1 MTDAASRANGVI
13 RETWRQARWKER
25 GVELLIVV
33 VLGLLGI
40 AAATAIGPRLGV
52 AAPLLLVIV
61 GIAVSFL
68 PFVPDVEIDPEWIL
82 AGVLPPLLYSASVSM
97 PSMEFRREFGAIS
110 GLSVAL
116 VVVSAVGLG
125 FLFAWLVPGISLAA
139 GIALGA
145 IVSPTDA
152 VATSIVKRVGVTPR
166 IVTVL
171 EGESLL
177 NDATALVLLRSAIA
191 AVAAS
196 VTFWEIVGDFVFAVA
211 VAVVIGYVVG
221 RANLWVRSR
230 VTDATVNTVIS
241 FTVPFLAAVPSE
253 ALGASGLVAAVVAGL
268 VTGRG
273 AIRSLSP
280 QHRMSDVQNWRTI
293 ELILEGAVFLV
304 MGLELSAILEDLQD
318 EARGIAVGWRIAAI
332 ALLAVLVVRALY
344 VLPTLGL
351 QRLSV
356 RRSAAMKPRLDAV
369 QQRFDGVD
377 PAAVP
382 FDADGTVR
390 RDRTRR
396 PRPALSAESLERFRT
411 RIRRRVADI
420 DYFMA
425 GPLGWREGTVIV
437 WAGMRG
443 AVTLAAAQTLPHGT
457 PDRSLI
463 VFIAFLVAAG
473 SLVIQGGTLPWVV
486 RLVKPAGV
494 DREAAR
500 LEHAELLGMLR
511 GVADDVVREHREA
524 GAAAGERT
532 AERAAAVDREERL
545 ALRLEI
551 IEAQR
556 EALLAARDD
565 GTFSASV
572 LTGAL
577 ETLDADQISMEL
589 RSDHHDEA

>member
-1 MTDAASRANGVI
+1 M
-13 RETWRQARWKER
+13 
-25 GVELLIVV
+25 ELLIVA

-40 AAATAIGPRLGV
+40 AAATAIGPKLGFS
-52 AAPLLLVIV
+52 APLVLVVV
-61 GIAVSFL
+61 GILVSFL
-68 PFVPDVEIDPEWIL
+68 PFVPDIEVDPEWII

-116 VVVSAVGLG
+116 VVVSSVALG
-125 FLFAWLVPGISLAA
+125 FLFWWLIPGVTLAA

-166 IVTVL
+166 VVTVL

-191 AVAAS
+191 ATAAT
-196 VTFWEIVGDFVFAVA
+196 VTFWDIVGDFAFAVA
-211 VAVVIGYVVG
+211 VAVVIGWLVG

-241 FTVPFLAAVPSE
+241 FTVPFLASVPSE

-293 ELILEGAVFLV
+293 ELILEGTVFLV
-304 MGLELSAILEDLQD
+304 MGLELSTILGDLTD
-318 EARGIAVGWRIAAI
+318 ETRGVELGARVAAVTLVAVIAV
-332 ALLAVLVVRALY
+332 RAMF
-344 VLPTLGL
+344 VLPMLGL
-351 QRLSV
+351 QRRSS
-356 RRSAAMKPRLDAV
+356 RRGASIKPHLTAFQERLDTAEPGQVVAPEPQGGPGKARPGRVLSAASL
-369 QQRFDGVD
+369 QRFQ
-377 PAAVP
+377 
-382 FDADGTVR
+382 TRLR
-390 RDRTRR
+390 RK
-396 PRPALSAESLERFRT
+396 
-411 RIRRRVADI
+411 VADI

-425 GPLGWREGTVIV
+425 EPLGWREGTVIV

-443 AVTLAAAQTLPHGT
+443 AVTLAAAQTLPQGT
-457 PDRSLI
+457 PDRSLVI
-463 VFIAFLVAAG
+463 FIAFLVAAG
-473 SLVIQGGTLPWVV
+473 SLLIQGGTLPWIV
-486 RLVKPAGV
+486 RLVKPAGIDV
-494 DREAAR
+494 EAAR
-500 LEHAELLGMLR
+500 TERAQLEEMLR
-511 GVADDVVREHREA
+511 GVADDLVHEHREA
-524 GAAAGERT
+524 
-532 AERAAAVDREERL
+532 RAAAEERQHGDRDPAADRELFRT
-545 ALRLEI
+545 LRLEI

-577 ETLDADQISMEL
+577 ETLDADQISMDL
-589 RSDHHDEA
+589 RGEHRDVA

>member
-1 MTDAASRANGVI
+1 M
-13 RETWRQARWKER
+13 
-25 GVELLIVV
+25 ELLIVV

-52 AAPLLLVIV
+52 AAPLLLVMV

-110 GLSVAL
+110 GLSIAL
-116 VVVSAVGLG
+116 VVVSAVALG
-125 FLFAWLVPGISLAA
+125 FLFTWLVPGISLAA

-177 NDATALVLLRSAIA
+177 NDATALVLLRSTIA
-191 AVAAS
+191 AIAAS

-221 RANLWVRSR
+221 KANLWVRSR

-253 ALGASGLVAAVVAGL
+253 ALGASGMVAAVVAGL

-351 QRLSV
+351 QRLSFL
-356 RRSAAMKPRLDAV
+356 RRAAMKPRLDAV
-369 QQRFDGVD
+369 QQRFDGVN

-382 FDADGTVR
+382 VAAEDVVPRG
-390 RDRTRR
+390 RTRR
-396 PRPALSAESLERFRT
+396 PRPALSAEALERFRT
-411 RIRRRVADI
+411 RVRRKVADI

-425 GPLGWREGTVIV
+425 VPLGWREGTVIV

-486 RLVKPAGV
+486 RLVKPAGI

-511 GVADDVVREHREA
+511 GVADDVMRAHRK
-524 GAAAGERT
+524 GGDAASERT
-532 AERAAAVDREERL
+532 AERGAAVDHDKRL
-545 ALRLEI
+545 TLRLEI

>member
-1 MTDAASRANGVI
+1 MMHQTGGQVRGRRAA
-13 RETWRQARWKER
+13 
-25 GVELLIVV
+25 VELLIVA

-40 AAATAIGPRLGV
+40 AAATAIGPKLGFS
-52 AAPLLLVIV
+52 APLLLVIV
-61 GIAVSFL
+61 GILVSFL
-68 PFVPDVEIDPEWIL
+68 PFVPEIEIDPEWII

-110 GLSVAL
+110 GLSIAL
-116 VVVSAVGLG
+116 VVVSSVALGL
-125 FLFAWLVPGISLAA
+125 LFWWLVPGVTLAA

-191 AVAAS
+191 ATAAT
-196 VTFWEIVGDFVFAVA
+196 VTFWDILGDFAFAVA
-211 VAVVIGYVVG
+211 VAVVIGWLVG

-241 FTVPFLAAVPSE
+241 FTVPFLASVPSE

-304 MGLELSAILEDLQD
+304 MGLELSTILGDLSD
-318 EARGIAVGWRIAAI
+318 ETRGVELGARVAAVTLVAVIA
-332 ALLAVLVVRALY
+332 VRALF
-344 VLPTLGL
+344 VFPMLGL
-351 QRLSV
+351 QRRSS
-356 RRSAAMKPRLDAV
+356 RRGASIKPHLTAFQERLDTVEPGDVVAPERQGAPGKGRPGRVLSAASL
-369 QQRFDGVD
+369 QRFQ
-377 PAAVP
+377 
-382 FDADGTVR
+382 
-390 RDRTRR
+390 
-396 PRPALSAESLERFRT
+396 T
-411 RIRRRVADI
+411 RIRRKVADI

-425 GPLGWREGTVIV
+425 EPLGWREGTVIV

-443 AVTLAAAQTLPHGT
+443 AITLAAAQTLPQGT
-457 PDRSLI
+457 PDRSLVI
-463 VFIAFLVAAG
+463 FIAFLVAAG
-473 SLVIQGGTLPWVV
+473 SLLIQGGTLPWVV
-486 RLVKPAGV
+486 GLVKPAGV
-494 DREAAR
+494 DLEAAR
-500 LEHAELLGMLR
+500 TERAQLEEMLR
-511 GVADDVVREHREA
+511 GVADDLVHEHREA
-524 GAAAGERT
+524 
-532 AERAAAVDREERL
+532 RAAAEERQHGDRDPAADRELFRT
-545 ALRLEI
+545 LRLEV

-577 ETLDADQISMEL
+577 ETLDADQISMDL
-589 RSDHHDEA
+589 RGEHRDVA

>member
-1 MTDAASRANGVI
+1 M
-13 RETWRQARWKER
+13 
-25 GVELLIVV
+25 ELLVV
-33 VLGLLGI
+33 GVLGLLGI
-40 AAATAIGPRLGV
+40 AAATALGPRV
-52 AAPLLLVIV
+52 RVSPPLLLVIV
-61 GIAVSFL
+61 GILVSFL
-68 PFVPDVEIDPEWIL
+68 PFVPDIEIDPEWII

-116 VVVSAVGLG
+116 VVVSSVALGL
-125 FLFAWLVPGISLAA
+125 LFTWIVPGISLAA

-191 AVAAS
+191 ATAAA
-196 VTFWEIVGDFVFAVA
+196 VTFWEIVGDFVFAVS

-221 RANLWVRSR
+221 KANLWVRAR

-241 FTVPFLAAVPSE
+241 FAVPFVAAVPCE

-304 MGLELSAILEDLQD
+304 LGLELSAIVDDLSN
-318 EARGIAVGWRIAAI
+318 EVRGIELGARVAGIT
-332 ALLAVLVVRALY
+332 LLAVVVVRALF
-344 VLPTLGL
+344 VFPMLGL
-351 QRLSV
+351 QRRSY
-356 RRSAAMKPRLDAV
+356 RRGASLKPHLTAMQQRLDG
-369 QQRFDGVD
+369 DGD
-377 PAAVP
+377 PIDEAELEAWDEDPGPEDVEP
-382 FDADGTVR
+382 GR
-390 RDRTRR
+390 RRRR
-396 PRPALSAESLERFRT
+396 PRGGADRALSAESRRRFRS
-411 RIRRRVADI
+411 RVRRKVADI

-425 GPLGWREGTVIV
+425 EPLGWREGSVIV

-443 AVTLAAAQTLPHGT
+443 AVTLAAAQTLPQGT
-457 PDRSLI
+457 PDRSLVI
-463 VFIAFLVAAG
+463 FIAFLVAAG
-473 SLVIQGGTLPWVV
+473 SLIIQGATLPWLV
-486 RLVKPAGV
+486 RIVKPAGI

-500 LEHAELLGMLR
+500 TERTELLGMLR
-511 GVADDVVREHREA
+511 GVAEDVVREHREA
-524 GAAAGERT
+524 
-532 AERAAAVDREERL
+532 RAADGEPQGPRDAEADRELYR
-545 ALRLEI
+545 ALRLDI
-551 IEAQR
+551 IAAQR
-556 EALLAARDD
+556 EALLAVRDE

-589 RSDHHDEA
+589 RREHQDEA

>member
-1 MTDAASRANGVI
+1 M
-13 RETWRQARWKER
+13 
-25 GVELLIVV
+25 ELLIVV

-40 AAATAIGPRLGV
+40 AAATAIGPKLGV
-52 AAPLLLVIV
+52 AAPLLLVVV
-61 GIAVSFL
+61 GIVVSFL
-68 PFVPDVEIDPEWIL
+68 PFVPEVEIDPEWIL

-97 PSMEFRREFGAIS
+97 PSMEFRREFGAIG
-110 GLSVAL
+110 GLSIVL
-116 VVVSAVGLG
+116 VVVSSVVLG
-125 FLFAWLVPGISLAA
+125 FLFTWLVPGLGLAT

-152 VATSIVKRVGVTPR
+152 VATSIVRRLGVTPR
-166 IVTVL
+166 ILTVL

-191 AVAAS
+191 AIAAS
-196 VTFWEIVGDFVFAVA
+196 VTFWEIAGDFVFAVA

-241 FTVPFLAAVPSE
+241 FTVPFLAAVPTE

-280 QHRMSDVQNWRTI
+280 RHRASDVQNWRTI

-304 MGLELSAILEDLQD
+304 MGLEMATVLEDLQN
-318 EARGIAVGWRIAAI
+318 EARGIAVGWRIAAVG
-332 ALLAVLVVRALY
+332 LLAVLVVRALY

-351 QRLSV
+351 QRLSF
-356 RRSAAMKPRLDAV
+356 RRAEGRKSQLAAFQERLDGLDPQSGGDAV
-369 QQRFDGVD
+369 VSAPAGRRGRAQRGLS
-377 PAAVP
+377 PA
-382 FDADGTVR
+382 
-390 RDRTRR
+390 
-396 PRPALSAESLERFRT
+396 SLARFRT
-411 RIRRRVADI
+411 RIRRRVADL

-425 GPLGWREGTVIV
+425 VPLGWREGTVIV

-443 AVTLAAAQTLPHGT
+443 AVTLAAAQTLPHQAS
-457 PDRSLI
+457 DRSLV

-473 SLVIQGGTLPWVV
+473 SLILQGGTLPLVV
-486 RLVKPAGV
+486 RLVKPAGI
-494 DREAAR
+494 DRAAASAER
-500 LEHAELLGMLR
+500 AELLAMLR
-511 GVADDVVREHREA
+511 GVADDVVRQH
-524 GAAAGERT
+524 GETTESPESR
-532 AERAAAVDREERL
+532 RS
-545 ALRLEI
+545 LRLLI

-577 ETLDADQISMEL
+577 ETLDADQISMEV
-589 RSDHHDEA
+589 RGEHRDEA